1 MINATQLAALSP
13 QKRAQV
19 IYAEAQS
26 QLSTRLWRAALGD
39 GEGKDNRDTSPFS
52 PNNMKMDSLLGLLG
66 GREGVAEYAGA
77 LRLPLRVQLPPADRR
92 QRERRECRPTH
103 WHYGRRQDRSRRT
116 AHLRACGPH
125 VGHQQHRGER

>member
-39 GEGKDNRDTSPFS
+39 GDSKDTREASPFGG
-52 PNNMKMDSLLGLLG
+52 NNMNMDSLLGLLG
-66 GREGVAEYAGA
+66 GREGISGMSQGGCACHCACSCHQPAATGAANEAVARIGIGTKIGRASC
-77 LRLPLRVQLPPADRR
+77 
-92 QRERRECRPTH
+92 RER
-103 WHYGRRQDRSRRT
+103 
-116 AHLRACGPH
+116 
-125 VGHQQHRGER
+125 V